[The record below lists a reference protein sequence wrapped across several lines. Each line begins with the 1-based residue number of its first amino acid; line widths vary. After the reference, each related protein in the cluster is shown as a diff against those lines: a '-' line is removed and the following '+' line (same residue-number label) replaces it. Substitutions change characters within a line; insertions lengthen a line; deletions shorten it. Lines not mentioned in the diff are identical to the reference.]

1 MERIL
6 AATID
11 TAVTSKTIKPAEF
24 ERIIVDSTVQEKAMA
39 LGHPVAYPVDSRL
52 LEIARHK
59 IVVHAKRCGIALR
72 QSFAKEG
79 KALKRK
85 AGGYAHAKQFKR
97 LQRTV
102 KRQRTIVGKLIREV
116 RNRLSMGAFDAAASP
131 ATWVALNILLERADG
146 VA

>member
-1 MERIL
+1 MHAIL
-6 AATID
+6 KATID
-11 TAVTSKTIKPAEF
+11 TAVTSKAIKPAEF
-24 ERIIVDSTVQEKAMA
+24 ERIIVDSTVQEKAI
-39 LGHPVAYPVDSRL
+39 AYPVDARL

-97 LQRTV
+97 LHRTV
-102 KRQRTIVGKLIREV
+102 KRQRT
-116 RNRLSMGAFDAAASP
+116 M
-131 ATWVALNILLERADG
+131 ALG
-146 VA
+146 

>member
-1 MERIL
+1 M
-6 AATID
+6 
-11 TAVTSKTIKPAEF
+11 
-24 ERIIVDSTVQEKAMA
+24 
-39 LGHPVAYPVDSRL
+39 DSRL

-116 RNRLSMGAFDAAASP
+116 RNQLNVGAFSP
-131 ATWVALNILLERADG
+131 ATMPTTLAALSTLLLRADRIRM
-146 VA
+146 